1 MKALS
6 ALFVSALFVVTAAA
20 ASAET
25 INLAS
30 YGYNSAGTQIV
41 GGTGDGNSVLHYDG
55 GLVFGFIPVSG
66 GLAYSLNYTA
76 SSPWLPAQ
84 TGSYWV
90 AQNPADYPGGSNT
103 EYSGLYDF
111 STSFTDDNPALSSGA
126 ITVMADD
133 TTGIFLNGL
142 QIVAAAGPATNG
154 TCDSGT
160 PNCTTL
166 STFLLPTQDFVYGTN
181 TLTFD
186 VLQEH
191 GAATGLD
198 FVGQVNVTPEPDSLL
213 LLGTGLAVMA
223 ALVYYRRVPA

>member
-6 ALFVSALFVVTAAA
+6 ALFVSALFTASAVTA
-20 ASAET
+20 SAGT
-25 INLAS
+25 LNLAS
-30 YGYNSAGTQIV
+30 YGYNSAGTRIV
-41 GGTGDGNSVLHYDG
+41 GGTGEDNSVVSYQG
-55 GLVFGFIPVSG
+55 GLVYGVIPVSG

-84 TGSYWV
+84 AGSYWV
-90 AQNPADYPGGSNT
+90 AQNPGDYPGGSNT
-103 EYSGLYDF
+103 EPNGLYDF
-111 STSFTDDNPALSSGA
+111 TTTFADNNPDGSSGT

-133 TTGIFLNGL
+133 TTGVFLNGF
-142 QIVAAAGPATNG
+142 QITAAAGFATAG

-166 STFLLPTQDFVYGTN
+166 STYLLPEQDFVSGTN
-181 TLTFD
+181 TLSFD

-213 LLGTGLAVMA
+213 LLGTGLALMA
-223 ALVYYRRVPA
+223 GLVYSRRVQA

>member
-6 ALFVSALFVVTAAA
+6 ALFVSALLAGSAVA
-20 ASAET
+20 ASAST

-30 YGYNSAGTQIV
+30 YGYNSAGTHIV
-41 GGTGDGNSVLHYDG
+41 GGAGDGNSVLHYDG
-55 GLVFGFIPVSG
+55 GLVYGFIPVSG
-66 GLAYSLNYTA
+66 GLAYDLNYTS

-90 AQNPADYPGGSNT
+90 AQNPGDYPGGGNT
-103 EYSGLYDF
+103 EANGLYNF
-111 STSFTDDNPALSSGA
+111 STTFVDNNPTGSSGT

-133 TTGIFLNGL
+133 TTGVFLNGI
-142 QIVAAAGPATNG
+142 QITPGAGFATTG

-166 STFLLPTQDFVYGTN
+166 STYLLPEQDFVHGVN
-181 TLTFD
+181 TLVFD
-186 VLQEH
+186 VSQAH

-198 FVGQVNVTPEPDSLL
+198 FVGQVNVTPEPNSLL
-213 LLGTGLAVMA
+213 LLGTGLALMA
-223 ALVYYRRVPA
+223 GMVYTRRVQA